1 MNAPTRTASSAQI
14 LTVAAAFFLEVLD
27 ATVMIVAI
35 VPMAN
40 AINASIS
47 EVTLSLATYVLALAV
62 FTPLSGYVFNPRGL
76 AGKFES
82 GVLIFFVGSWVCA
95 LSPDLFTLCFG
106 RFIQGFGS
114 ALIVPAGRALILAH
128 TPTPLLPRTMAW
140 LIAPALTAPMAAP
153 YIATLMLSASGWRLI
168 FVFVALLAVALF
180 MACRLL
186 LRSLPTPLTKR
197 TTLNR
202 RAYALWA
209 LFCGALFMVF
219 VFSSTHQAY
228 YAAIAGSGML
238 ISGALLTLTLA
249 LRNAR
254 HTTLFDLH
262 LLNNPLF
269 KLNLVSG
276 SLFRI
281 SIYAFPTLLII
292 GLMENADAPAVF
304 SGHCLFF
311 IFAGNVLAK
320 PVAVKLLTGCRHLK
334 AFFIC
339 ASLATTLSLG
349 LFYNT
354 RLIQEPITL
363 WGLCFV
369 HGCARSVQFLA
380 YSTTSLW
387 GIEHP
392 RLHNATVLMSSVMQL
407 NALIGQSVPAL
418 LAAFYS
424 PARMLPGESDLAFF
438 HMGLGTVT
446 VLSCMTVL
454 TAVCLPSTVSPPPRR
469 P

>member
-1 MNAPTRTASSAQI
+1 MNAPELTASHAQI

-40 AINASIS
+40 DINASIS
-47 EVTLSLATYVLALAV
+47 GVTLSLATYVLALAV
-62 FTPLSGYVFNPRGL
+62 FTPLSGYLFNEKGL
-76 AGKFES
+76 AGKFQS
-82 GVLIFFVGSWVCA
+82 GVLIFFVGTWVCA
-95 LSPDLFTLCFG
+95 LSPDLYTLCVG

-114 ALIVPAGRALILAH
+114 ALIVPAGRALIVAH
-128 TPTPLLPRTMAW
+128 TPKPLLPRTMAW
-140 LIAPALTAPMAAP
+140 LIGPALTAPMAAP
-153 YIATLMLSASGWRLI
+153 YIATLMLSVAGWRLI
-168 FVFVALLAVALF
+168 FVSIALLAVGLF
-180 MACRLL
+180 IACRLL
-186 LRSLPTPLTKR
+186 LQSLPSPLTQR

-202 RAYALWA
+202 PAYLLWT

-219 VFSSTHQAY
+219 VFGSTYQGY
-228 YAAIAGSGML
+228 YAAIAGACTLVG
-238 ISGALLTLTLA
+238 GALLALTL
-249 LRNAR
+249 RGAR
-254 HTTLFDLH
+254 HVTLFDLT
-262 LLNNPLF
+262 LLDNPLF

-281 SIYAFPTLLII
+281 GIYAFPTLLII
-292 GLMENADAPAVF
+292 GLMKNADAPAVF
-304 SGHCLFF
+304 IGHCLFF

-320 PVAVKLLTGCRHLK
+320 PVAVKLLTNCRHLK
-334 AFFIC
+334 PFFIY
-339 ASLATTLSLG
+339 ASLATALSLVP
-349 LFYNT
+349 FYHT

-363 WGLCFV
+363 WGVCFI

-387 GIEHP
+387 GIEHT

-418 LAAFYS
+418 LAAFYM
-424 PARMLPGESDLAFF
+424 PAHWLPGESPFAFF
-438 HMGLGTVT
+438 HMGLATVT

-454 TAVCLPSTVSPPPRR
+454 TALCLPSAITPPPRTQ
-469 P
+469 

>member
-1 MNAPTRTASSAQI
+1 MNAPALTARPAQI

-40 AINASIS
+40 DINASIS
-47 EVTLSLATYVLALAV
+47 AVTLSLATYVLALAV
-62 FTPLSGYVFNPRGL
+62 FTPLSGYLLNERGL
-76 AGKFES
+76 AGKFEM
-82 GVLIFFVGSWVCA
+82 GALIFYIGSWVCA
-95 LSPDLFTLCFG
+95 LSPDLSTLSFG
-106 RFIQGFGS
+106 RFTQGFGS

-128 TPTPLLPRTMAW
+128 TPSPLLPRTMAW

-153 YIATLMLSASGWRLI
+153 YIATLMLSAGGWRLI

-180 MACRLL
+180 IAGRLL
-186 LRSLPTPLTKR
+186 LRSLPSPHAQR
-197 TTLNR
+197 SRLNR
-202 RAYALWA
+202 RAYALWT
-209 LFCGALFMVF
+209 LFCGSLFMLF
-219 VFSSTHQAY
+219 VFSSTRHGE
-228 YAAIAGSGML
+228 YAAIAASVTVVG
-238 ISGALLTLTLA
+238 GALLTLTL
-249 LRNAR
+249 RNTPHR
-254 HTTLFDLH
+254 SLFDLQ

-269 KLNLVSG
+269 KLNLISG

-292 GLMENADAPAVF
+292 GLMNNADAPAVF
-304 SGHCLFF
+304 TGHCLFF

-320 PVAVKLLTGCRHLK
+320 PVAVKLLTSCRDLK
-334 AFFIC
+334 SFFIC
-339 ASLATTLSLG
+339 ASVATTLSLG
-349 LFYNT
+349 LFYDT

-387 GIEHP
+387 GIEQR
-392 RLHNATVLMSSVMQL
+392 RLHDATVLMSSVMQL

-418 LAAFYS
+418 LAAFYMS
-424 PARMLPGESDLAFF
+424 TRLLPGESQLAFF
-438 HMGLGTVT
+438 HMGLATVT

-454 TAVCLPSTVSPPPRR
+454 TAIGLPNAISPPPDHQ
-469 P
+469 

>member
-62 FTPLSGYVFNPRGL
+62 FTPLSGYVFNQRGL
-76 AGKFES
+76 AGKFQS

-95 LSPDLFTLCFG
+95 LSPDLYTLCFG

-153 YIATLMLSASGWRLI
+153 YIATLMLSAGGWRLI

-180 MACRLL
+180 IACRLL
-186 LRSLPTPLTKR
+186 LRSLPSPVAKR
-197 TTLNR
+197 TPLNR
-202 RAYALWA
+202 RAYALWT
-209 LFCGALFMVF
+209 LFCVALFMVF
-219 VFSSTHQAY
+219 VFSSTHQGY
-228 YAAIAGSGML
+228 YAAMAAGWML
-238 ISGALLTLTLA
+238 IGGALLTLTL
-249 LRNAR
+249 RSAR
-254 HTTLFDLH
+254 HTALFDLH

-304 SGHCLFF
+304 TGHCLFF

-320 PVAVKLLTGCRHLK
+320 PIAVKLLTGCRHLK
-334 AFFIC
+334 FFFIC

-354 RLIQEPITL
+354 PLIQEPITL

-387 GIEHP
+387 GIEHT

-418 LAAFYS
+418 LAAFYN
-424 PARMLPGESDLAFF
+424 PARWLPGESDLVFF
-438 HMGLGTVT
+438 HMGLATVI
-446 VLSCMTVL
+446 VLSGITVL
-454 TAVCLPSTVSPPPRR
+454 TAACLPSAISPPSRTQ
-469 P
+469 

>member
-1 MNAPTRTASSAQI
+1 MNAPTLTASHAQI

-40 AINASIS
+40 DINASIS

-62 FTPLSGYVFNPRGL
+62 FTPLSGYLFNPLGL
-76 AGKFES
+76 AGKFQA
-82 GVLIFFVGSWVCA
+82 GLLIFFVGSWVCA
-95 LSPDLFTLCFG
+95 LSPDLLTLCFA

-114 ALIVPAGRALILAH
+114 ALIVPAGRALILSY
-128 TPTPLLPRTMAW
+128 TPKHHMPRTMAW

-153 YIATLMLSASGWRLI
+153 YIATLMLGAGGWRMI
-168 FVFVALLAVALF
+168 FVFVALLAVGLF
-180 MACRLL
+180 IACRLW
-186 LRSLPTPLTKR
+186 LRSLPSPLSQPS
-197 TTLNR
+197 TLNR
-202 RAYALWA
+202 PAYALWS

-219 VFSSTHQAY
+219 VFSSTHQGY
-228 YAAIAGSGML
+228 FAAIAAIWTLVG
-238 ISGALLTLTLA
+238 GALLTLTL
-249 LRNAR
+249 RYAR
-254 HTTLFDLH
+254 HTTLFDLT

-269 KLNLVSG
+269 KLNLMSG

-281 SIYAFPTLLII
+281 SIYTFPTLLII
-292 GLMENADAPAVF
+292 GLMKDADASAVF
-304 SGHCLFF
+304 TGHCLFF
-311 IFAGNVLAK
+311 IFAGNLLAK

-334 AFFIC
+334 PFFIG

-354 RLIQEPITL
+354 RLIEEPITL

-369 HGCARSVQFLA
+369 HGCARSVQFLG

-387 GIEHP
+387 GIEQP

-418 LAAFYS
+418 LAAFYM
-424 PARMLPGESDLAFF
+424 PDRWLTGESDGTFFQVGLA
-438 HMGLGTVT
+438 TVT
-446 VLSCMTVL
+446 VLSLMTVL
-454 TAVCLPSTVSPPPRR
+454 TAVCLPSAKRLSTPR
-469 P
+469 